1 MYAYINC
8 HIVRVRRFG
17 NVTLSCLDGFLS
29 KKWNVWMDYGEV
41 DGWSGEGW
49 MDGYSFN
56 CYYYKSTGSGSAKET
71 LLARRPFLP
80 LTC

>member
-1 MYAYINC
+1 MPGWVFEQKVECNT
-8 HIVRVRRFG
+8 F
-17 NVTLSCLDGFLS
+17 
-29 KKWNVWMDYGEV
+29 NVWMDYGEV